1 MSENFKEKIYYVK
14 GMHCAS
20 CEILI
25 EKNLLNFE
33 NIKFVDASKNEGVV
47 KIGYVGKEPDIKELN
62 NFFKKYGY
70 TFFEK
75 PFELKEEYKTDWEF
89 VFGFLILIFS
99 IFFFLKSLGIS
110 SIDVSST
117 SSLVAFFFLG
127 VVASISSCGA
137 LIGGLILSMSR
148 QWNELYLE
156 KGGIKNKFEPYLL
169 FNVGRIISYAI
180 LGGVIGFIG
189 GKIQFSLGFG
199 SFLTI
204 AVSILMMILGLQML
218 NVKYFRD
225 FKITLPKFFTRF
237 ITDEKKFKGKYM
249 PFFYG
254 ALTFFLPCGFTLTAQ
269 SLALLS
275 GDFLRAS
282 LIMFSFVLGTTPGL
296 LAIGF
301 FSVKFLDKKHLANSF
316 SKAAGILVLFFALF
330 NLNSQLN
337 VLGLPSLSELKNS
350 LVNKEVNKDITNQK
364 DLPPIIDG
372 RQVIKMKAL
381 AYGYEPYYFKVRA
394 GIPVRWEI
402 ENISASGCTNE
413 IISRDL
419 FKGSIPLEIGK
430 TSVKEFIP
438 PEKPG
443 KYRFSCWMG
452 MVVGIIE
459 VVSN

>member
-1 MSENFKEKIYYVK
+1 MTQNLKEKIYYVK

-20 CEILI
+20 CEILL
-25 EKNLLNFE
+25 EKELLKFE
-33 NIKFVDASKNEGVV
+33 NIKFVDASTSEGAVR
-47 KIGYVGKEPDIKELN
+47 IGYLNKEPDVKELN

-75 PFELKEEYKTDWEF
+75 PFDLKEEDKTDWKF
-89 VFGFLILIFS
+89 VFALVILVFS
-99 IFFFLKSLGIS
+99 VIFFLKNLGVDS
-110 SIDVSST
+110 FSVNSA
-117 SSLVAFFFLG
+117 SSLLAFFLLG

-137 LIGGLILSMSR
+137 LVGGLMLSMSR
-148 QWNELYLE
+148 QWNEIYLR
-156 KGGIKNKFEPYLL
+156 KDSTFYKLQPYLL
-169 FNVGRIISYAI
+169 FNIGRIISYAI
-180 LGGVIGFIG
+180 LGGVVGFIG
-189 GKIQFSLGFG
+189 GRIQLSLGFS

-204 AVSILMMILGLQML
+204 LVSVLMMVLGLQML
-218 NVKYFRD
+218 NVKYFRN

-237 ITDEKKFKGKYM
+237 IADERKFKGKYM
-249 PFFYG
+249 PFLMG

-275 GDFLRAS
+275 GDFLKAS
-282 LIMFSFVLGTTPGL
+282 LIMLSFALGTTPGL

-301 FSVKFLDKKHLANSF
+301 SSVKFLDKKHLANSF
-316 SKAAGILVLFFALF
+316 SKAAGILVLFLALY

-337 VLGLPSLSELKNS
+337 VLGLPNISEFKNFLS
-350 LVNKEVNKDITNQK
+350 NKEVVNQS
-364 DLPPIIDG
+364 DLAPIIDG
-372 RQVIKMKAL
+372 KQVIKMRAL
-381 AYGYEPYYFKVRA
+381 AYGYEPNYFKVRA

-413 IISRDL
+413 IIARDL
-419 FKGSIPLEIGK
+419 FEGSIPLEIGK
-430 TSVKEFIP
+430 ISVKEFIP

-452 MVVGIIE
+452 MASGIIE